1 MYTIEIVTK
10 KEVRHGLTLTRGMLY
25 ARGGGMNYAAK
36 YPHGESFEVFMRNIE
51 KGNWHKAEVSI
62 HYSSLARELLEF
74 AYSHREILAAL
85 TRKN

>member
-25 ARGGGMNYAAK
+25 ARGEGMNFAAN
-36 YPHGESFEVFMRNIE
+36 PPRGESFEVQILELKRGA
-51 KGNWHKAEVSI
+51 KWHKAELSI

-74 AYSHREILAAL
+74 TYTHKEVLL
-85 TRKN
+85 K